1 MFTENQGKDL
11 ATLNQET
18 QDVWDQNALFWDNA
32 MGDGNQFQRVLVG
45 PSSERLLHVQPGEE
59 VLEIAC
65 GNGVFSRRL
74 AQLGARVVASDFSQ
88 KMLEQARKRVTEHS
102 DRIDYRL
109 IDATN
114 ADQLLALGERRF
126 DAAVCN
132 MAMMDMAEIDPMLF
146 ALSRILKS
154 GGRFVFSICHPCFNS
169 GSKIT
174 LEEEDRG
181 GEILEV
187 YAIKVSKYLGLA
199 PEKGLA
205 IIGQPVPQ
213 YYFNRPLHVLF
224 NACFRVGFVMDGIE
238 EPAFSPQ
245 DTGTRW
251 FSWAN
256 LKEIPPVLVARLLLP
271 Q

>member
-1 MFTENQGKDL
+1 MSVENKGINL

-18 QDVWDQNALFWDNA
+18 QEVWNQNAVFWDQA

-45 PSSERLLHVQPGEE
+45 PASERLLHVQPGEE

-65 GNGVFSRRL
+65 GNGVFARRL
-74 AQLGARVVASDFSQ
+74 AELGARVVASDFSE
-88 KMLEQARKRVTEHS
+88 KMLEQARKHITAHS
-102 DRIDYRL
+102 NTIEYRL

-154 GGRFVFSICHPCFNS
+154 KGRFVFSLMHPCFNA

-174 LEEEDRG
+174 VEQEDRA
-181 GEILEV
+181 GEIVEV
-187 YAIKVSKYLGLA
+187 YAIKVVKYLGLA

-213 YYFNRPLHVLF
+213 YYFYRPLHTLF
-224 NACFRVGFVMDGIE
+224 NACFRAGFVLDGIE
-238 EPAFSPQ
+238 EPGFGPQ

-256 LKEIPPVLVARLLLP
+256 LKEIPPVLVARLRLP
-271 Q
+271 D